1 MTYVG
6 AENIEALRG
15 KADFIEISS
24 ASYAESVAHALIKS
38 DIQKTN

>member
-6 AENIEALRG
+6 ANTIEKLKG

-24 ASYAESVAHALIKS
+24 AGYHESQAHGLKEI
-38 DIQKTN
+38 